1 MIINQRVWW
10 DGLGAISHGL
20 FSLLALRHPALA
32 EAENIDI
39 DHAVVLN
46 LSCRMC
52 TSIPPWKEVKNRQN
66 REGVQILYWWTM
78 HQKEISDLVD
88 LLWVRFVIWSTTS
101 ACFPAFGCIHLFSAT
116 PHTAWKSVLGD
127 WPKSYRTSHLSP
139 TRAINC
145 PVSFWGRPHA
155 WYGCGHML

>member
-52 TSIPPWKEVKNRQN
+52 TSYSPMKGSEKSTKSWRGPDPILMDHAP
-66 REGVQILYWWTM
+66 EGDIGPSWPSLGPFCHLIHNQRMLSSFWM
-78 HQKEISDLVD
+78 HPFIFCD
-88 LLWVRFVIWSTTS
+88 
-101 ACFPAFGCIHLFSAT
+101 

>member
-1 MIINQRVWW
+1 MAYLACWLWGILLSLRLKTSILTTRWFW
-10 DGLGAISHGL
+10 IS
-20 FSLLALRHPALA
+20 AA
-32 EAENIDI
+32 ECAP
-39 DHAVVLN
+39 L
-46 LSCRMC
+46 
-52 TSIPPWKEVKNRQN
+52 IPPWKEVKNRQN

-127 WPKSYRTSHLSP
+127 RPKSYRTSDLSP

>member
-52 TSIPPWKEVKNRQN
+52 TSYSPMKGSEKSTKSWRGPDPILMDHAPEGDEDWLSGEAPKELSCPYLSLMMMMMMMIRWLWWWWWFLLRYDEIWWDEMRWDDDCPRQDDTDRFEEFWKR
-66 REGVQILYWWTM
+66 
-78 HQKEISDLVD
+78 D
-88 LLWVRFVIWSTTS
+88 
-101 ACFPAFGCIHLFSAT
+101 A
-116 PHTAWKSVLGD
+116 
-127 WPKSYRTSHLSP
+127 SHGG
-139 TRAINC
+139 
-145 PVSFWGRPHA
+145 W
-155 WYGCGHML
+155 